1 VIKRYDAPATP
12 YARALA
18 HPKLSKGVKR
28 RLRELYRTLDPVAL
42 LAEMRDAQ
50 TELGTRV
57 AARAGK
63 LAAAANPSA
72 PATNAAAFAKGLGS
86 DVHLGEQ
93 RIIHR
98 RIRKPYKK
106 RMRMPSMLD
115 QHLADIE
122 RWLAAEPR
130 LTALAILGRLVEQRP
145 EQFGPPQHTI
155 VQRLLRS
162 LRRKAAETIIPR
174 TAEGVALA
182 GDPGTGAAAACDG
195 HSATSP
201 VPPILRAMMP
211 PRTGRQ
217 SDLHPSSESNIPR

>member
-1 VIKRYDAPATP
+1 MIKRYDAPATP
-12 YARALA
+12 YARALT

-63 LAAAANPSA
+63 LTAAANPPA
-72 PATNAAAFAKGLGS
+72 PVTNTAAFAKGLGS
-86 DVHLGEQ
+86 DVHRGEQ

-115 QHLADIE
+115 PHLAN
-122 RWLAAEPR
+122 
-130 LTALAILGRLVEQRP
+130 TLGE
-145 EQFGPPQHTI
+145 
-155 VQRLLRS
+155 
-162 LRRKAAETIIPR
+162 II
-174 TAEGVALA
+174 
-182 GDPGTGAAAACDG
+182 
-195 HSATSP
+195 
-201 VPPILRAMMP
+201 
-211 PRTGRQ
+211 
-217 SDLHPSSESNIPR
+217 SESWARWDRNSRAN